1 MTTSH
6 VSGIR
11 YFPRHICTCANDID
25 VHIYFLT
32 YTDLGGMAIGLLCGL
47 STMERLSSDFFGMEE
62 NCWSQTKQIVV
73 RFLGLIISVISIIIT
88 AVILL
93 EGDGESTPCP
103 NCTWLSCVPFPPW
116 ESQSDKWWYCD
127 DCGRVT
133 AEIIQSPS
141 LHLQLD
147 CPDGTNVAVGLDSD
161 RGVDRDK
168 LERDLPSYCREFCP
182 NIDGRRL

>member
-1 MTTSH
+1 VRFASALTIS
-6 VSGIR
+6 
-11 YFPRHICTCANDID
+11 ICIS
-25 VHIYFLT
+25 ISL
-32 YTDLGGMAIGLLCGL
+32 TDLGGMAIGLLCGL
-47 STMERLSSDFFGMEE
+47 STMERLSSGFFGMEE

-93 EGDGESTPCP
+93 EGDAESTPCP

-147 CPDGTNVAVGLDSD
+147 CPDGTNVAVGLDDSVG
-161 RGVDRDK
+161 GVDHDK
-168 LERDLPSYCREFCP
+168 LEKELPSYCREYCP
-182 NIDGRRL
+182 NIDGRL